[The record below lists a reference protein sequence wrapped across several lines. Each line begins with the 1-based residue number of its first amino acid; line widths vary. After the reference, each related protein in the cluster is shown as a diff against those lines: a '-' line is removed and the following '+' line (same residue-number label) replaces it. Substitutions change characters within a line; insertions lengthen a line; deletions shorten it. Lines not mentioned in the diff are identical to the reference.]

1 MMWGMV
7 TKKNKRS
14 KSDKLVPGQ
23 HYPLWPDENGSLFLP
38 QHSTAQLNVSRLQHS
53 PPLRHVVKVSRLH
66 LPRSRS
72 LLLWLLERSSGA
84 VGFGTAKEYHF
95 VTWLSALLETCDF
108 GAAEITLVVRSASE
122 DLALDRETVLRYL
135 VRQTSAGSEFRSD
148 GHIITFRR

>member
-14 KSDKLVPGQ
+14 KSDKLVPGLQ
-23 HYPLWPDENGSLFLP
+23 YPLWPDADGILSLP
-38 QHSTAQLNVSRLQHS
+38 QHLTAPLNVSRLQHS

-72 LLLWLLERSSGA
+72 LLLWLLERSLGA

-95 VTWLSALLETCDF
+95 VTWLSALLESSEF
-108 GAAEITLVVRSASE
+108 VALEISLVIHDAGE
-122 DLALDRETVLRYL
+122 ELALDRETVLRYL

-148 GHIITFRR
+148 GHIITFR